1 MLNAVAVA
9 KVGHC
14 QAIYTQTPPHEND
27 GVFLFVLPEWLSL
40 NRPVKLD
47 YPCSNIV
54 TYLSRECI
62 KSTPVGRYITICAI
76 FIWHLCKK
84 VTVTL
89 FDARL
94 GEPVG
99 RKAIKGSDYF
109 LCEFF
114 SAQENHA

>member
-14 QAIYTQTPPHEND
+14 QAIYTQTPPHENE

-47 YPCSNIV
+47 YPCYMFNIV

-62 KSTPVGRYITICAI
+62 NSMPIGRFMTICVM
-76 FIWHLCKK
+76 FIWHL
-84 VTVTL
+84 
-89 FDARL
+89 
-94 GEPVG
+94 
-99 RKAIKGSDYF
+99 RKNSNG
-109 LCEFF
+109 
-114 SAQENHA
+114 